1 MAQSKPVQTARIRP
15 VWRALLACLAIILA
29 GVTVIGEQAGLG
41 IRGYYFK
48 DFSPWVPSISDAL
61 AAVVVL
67 YLLLVAATGRWRLVS
82 R

>member
-1 MAQSKPVQTARIRP
+1 MAQSKPIQTTRIRP
-15 VWRALLACLAIILA
+15 VWRVLLACLAAILA

-48 DFSPWVPSISDAL
+48 DFGPWVPSTSDAL
-61 AAVVVL
+61 IAVVEL